1 MKILSASQI
10 RQADAYTIDH
20 EPVASIDLMERAS
33 NAFVKW
39 FADRFGKDSTVAV
52 FCGQGNNGG
61 DGLAIARL
69 LIEQHYQVEVFS
81 IRKGQPSPDFA
92 TNEERLLSLTCIR
105 DITEVADLTDLK
117 KYDVIIDGIFG
128 SGLSRPPEGLFAE
141 VIALLNHQESTRIAI
156 DIASGLFAD
165 KTSHGDQIFRPA
177 HTVSFQLPK
186 LAFLMPENYPFVG
199 EWHVVDIALSQDFI
213 DEQGTPHHY
222 ITSEDIR
229 SIFKGR
235 KKFAHKGNFGH
246 ALLVAGSYGKMGA
259 AVLAGKAALRSG
271 VGLLTVHV
279 PGIGND
285 VLQTILPEAMVSID
299 PNREWFSQTSN
310 IEGFN
315 AVGVGPGLGKHKQTV
330 KGLSQLMDLSINPM
344 VIDADGLNILAENRE
359 LLMQVPPNSI
369 LTPHPK
375 EFSRLAGEFSND
387 FARLQALKAF
397 TSNYQVFVVLKG
409 AHTAIAAP
417 EGQIYFNS
425 TGNPG
430 MATAGSGDV
439 LTGIITA
446 FLAQNYSPL
455 HAAMLGVYFHGLAG
469 DMTRDSLG
477 PQGLMASDFADHLPL
492 AIAKFR

>member
-1 MKILSASQI
+1 MKILTASQI
-10 RQADAYTIDH
+10 RQADAYTIAH
-20 EPVASIDLMERAS
+20 EPIDSIDLMERAS
-33 NAFVKW
+33 TAFVQW
-39 FADRFGKDSTVAV
+39 FTERFGKEQRVAI

-61 DGLAIARL
+61 DGLSIARQ
-69 LIEQHYQVEVFS
+69 LILQHYEVQVFA
-81 IRKGQPSPDFA
+81 IRLGQPSPDFSI
-92 TNEERLLSLTCIR
+92 NEERLQSLTRLR
-105 DITEVADLTDLK
+105 DIKQITDIPVSIGC
-117 KYDVIIDGIFG
+117 DIIIDGIFG

-141 VIALLNHQESTRIAI
+141 IIDYLNQQQATRIAI

-165 KTSHGDQIFRPA
+165 ETSGADGIFQPD

-186 LAFLMPENYPFVG
+186 LAFLMPGNHPFVG
-199 EWHVVDIALSQDFI
+199 EWHVVDIGLSQKFI
-213 DEQGTPHHY
+213 SDQE
-222 ITSEDIR
+222 TSHFYTTAKDIQD
-229 SIFKGR
+229 IFKGR

-259 AVLAGKAALRSG
+259 AVLASKAALRSG
-271 VGLLTVHV
+271 VGLLTAHV

-285 VLQTILPEAMVSID
+285 ILQTSLPEAMVSID
-299 PNREWFSQTSN
+299 SNREWFSQISN
-310 IEGFN
+310 TEGFN
-315 AVGVGPGLGKHKQTV
+315 AVGIGPGLGKHKQTV
-330 KGLSQLMDLSINPM
+330 KGLAQLMEQYANPM

-375 EFSRLAGEFSND
+375 EFSRLTGETSD
-387 FARLQALKAF
+387 DLARLRALRAF
-397 TSNYQVFVVLKG
+397 SSNYQVFVVLKG

-446 FLAQNYSPL
+446 FLAQNYSPQQ
-455 HAAMLGVYFHGLAG
+455 AAILGVYFHGLAG
-469 DMTRDSLG
+469 DIARDNLG
-477 PQGLMASDFADHLPL
+477 SQGLIASDFADHLPR
-492 AIAKFR
+492 AIVKFG